1 MTALAVAAR
10 FLSRRPS
17 LASILVG
24 LVATSAVI
32 GAVGTNP
39 LTAYWVLVRG
49 AVGSAQNVLTTLQY
63 ATPVI
68 LSGLGVWLAL
78 RLNFFNL
85 GAEGSINLAG
95 FAAGVIATIP
105 ALAFPGGAVVVVIAA
120 SLIGAL
126 WVLPPLLMKVYLKTS
141 EIVVT
146 ILLNFVSLQLTSFLL
161 ARWFQAPGAIP
172 RTAAIPD
179 ALVLPHLARVSNL
192 NAGILIALALALFYQ
207 VYFRRSA
214 LFFKIRAVGAN
225 PVASWYAGF
234 SVRSIIL
241 WTIFTGAF
249 ISSIAG
255 ACEALGVYR
264 GFQMGF
270 GTGLGWDGLTV
281 ALLGQESVIGVVIA
295 GLFWGALHSGGLSLQ
310 IETGLPVEIILV
322 FQGILVILL
331 GGIRLRKST
340 TPHS

>member
-1 MTALAVAAR
+1 MHALKSASR
-10 FLSRRPS
+10 FFARRPT

-24 LVATSAVI
+24 IIVTSAVI
-32 GAVGTNP
+32 GAVGVNP
-39 LTAYWVLVRG
+39 LAAYWILAKG
-49 AVGSAQNVLTTLQY
+49 ALGSTQNILTTLQY

-105 ALAFPGGAVVVVIAA
+105 ALAFPGGAVVVVVAA

-126 WVLPPLLMKVYLKTS
+126 WVLPPLLMKIYFSTS

-161 ARWFQAPGAIP
+161 ARWFQAPGSIP
-172 RTAAIPD
+172 RTAPIPGVL
-179 ALVLPHLARVSNL
+179 ALPHLAPVSNL
-192 NAGILIALALALFYQ
+192 NVGILIALALALFYQ
-207 VYFRRSA
+207 VYFRRTA

-241 WTIFTGAF
+241 WAIFTGAF

-255 ACEALGVYR
+255 AVEVLGVYG

-281 ALLGQESVIGVVIA
+281 ALLGQDSVIGVVIA

-310 IETGLPVEIILV
+310 IETHLPVEIILV

-331 GGIRLRKST
+331 GGIRLRKSGRLA
-340 TPHS
+340 